1 MTVHE
6 MVLERVVRDYEVAT
20 HRARELEEE
29 LRRVREQR
37 DEMQKLC
44 EEMSSYYYAGS
55 HWVDRFIKVTGE
67 IDKEKHEQN
76 G

>member
-29 LRRVREQR
+29 LRRVRAQR

-55 HWVDRFIKVTGE
+55 HWVDRFIKVTSE
-67 IDKEKHEQN
+67 ISKEKNESS
-76 G
+76 